1 VHNSGALMRI
11 EKATVNDIPEL
22 CQLLAVLFSQE
33 AEFTPDH
40 QAQQTGLQAI
50 ISNPDLG
57 IILLARHNNKV
68 VGMVSLLFSISTA
81 LGGRVAMLEDMVVLP
96 EQRGLG
102 MGSALLNAAIKIA
115 RDNSCQR
122 ITLLTDS
129 DNAIAQ
135 GFYEKQ
141 GFVRS
146 AMLAFRRLLT

>member
-1 VHNSGALMRI
+1 MQI

-22 CQLLAVLFSQE
+22 CDLLAVLFSQE
-33 AEFTPDH
+33 AEFEVDGHT
-40 QAQQTGLQAI
+40 QQTGLQAI
-50 ISNPDLG
+50 ISNPELG
-57 IILLARHNNKV
+57 IILLARHKDKI

-102 MGSALLNAAIKIA
+102 MGSALLTAAIKTA
-115 RDNSCQR
+115 RDNGCLR

-141 GFVRS
+141 GFIRS
-146 AMLAFRRLLT
+146 AMLAFRMRLS

>member
-1 VHNSGALMRI
+1 MQI

-22 CQLLAVLFSQE
+22 CDLLAVLFSQE
-33 AEFTPDH
+33 AEFEVDGHT
-40 QAQQTGLQAI
+40 QQTGLQAI
-50 ISNPDLG
+50 ISNPELG
-57 IILLARHNNKV
+57 IILLARHKDKI

-102 MGSALLNAAIKIA
+102 MGSALLTAAIKTA
-115 RDNSCQR
+115 RDNGCLR

-146 AMLAFRRLLT
+146 AMLAFRRPLI

>member
-1 VHNSGALMRI
+1 MQI

-22 CQLLAVLFSQE
+22 CDLLAVLFSQE
-33 AEFTPDH
+33 AEFEVGGN
-40 QAQQTGLQAI
+40 AQQTGLQAI

-57 IILLARHNNKV
+57 IILLARHKDKV

-102 MGSALLNAAIKIA
+102 IGSALLNAAISTA
-115 RDNSCQR
+115 RESGCLR

-129 DNAIAQ
+129 DNETAH

-141 GFVRS
+141 GFTRS
-146 AMLAFRRLLT
+146 DMLAFRRLLI

>member
-1 VHNSGALMRI
+1 MQI

-22 CQLLAVLFSQE
+22 CSLLAVLFSQE
-33 AEFTPDH
+33 AEFEVDGH
-40 QAQQTGLQAI
+40 AQQAGLQAI
-50 ISNPDLG
+50 ISNPDIG
-57 IILLARHNNKV
+57 IILLARHKDKV

-102 MGSALLNAAIKIA
+102 IGSALLNAAIKTA
-115 RDNSCQR
+115 RDNGCLR

-129 DNAIAQ
+129 DNETAQ

-146 AMLAFRRLLT
+146 QMLAFRRLLT

>member
-1 VHNSGALMRI
+1 MQI

-22 CQLLAVLFSQE
+22 CDLLAVLFSQE
-33 AEFTPDH
+33 AEFEVDGN
-40 QAQQTGLQAI
+40 AQQTGLQAI

-57 IILLARHNNKV
+57 IILLARHKDKV

-102 MGSALLNAAIKIA
+102 IGSALLNAAISTA
-115 RDNSCQR
+115 RESGCLR

-129 DNAIAQ
+129 DNETAH

-141 GFVRS
+141 GFTRS
-146 AMLAFRRLLT
+146 DMLAFRRLLI

>member
-1 VHNSGALMRI
+1 MQI

-22 CQLLAVLFSQE
+22 CQLLAILFNQE
-33 AEFTPDH
+33 AEFKPDR

-50 ISNPDLG
+50 ISNPDIG
-57 IILLARHNNKV
+57 IILLARHKDKV

-102 MGSALLNAAIKIA
+102 MGSALLNAAIKTA
-115 RDNSCQR
+115 RDNGCLR

-129 DNAIAQ
+129 DNETAQ

-146 AMLAFRRLLT
+146 QMLAFRRLLT

>member
-1 VHNSGALMRI
+1 MQI

-22 CQLLAVLFSQE
+22 CDLLAVLFSQE
-33 AEFTPDH
+33 AEFEVDGHT
-40 QAQQTGLQAI
+40 QQTGLQAI

-102 MGSALLNAAIKIA
+102 MGSALLTVAIKTA
-115 RDNSCQR
+115 RENDCLR

-129 DNAIAQ
+129 DNETAQ

-146 AMLAFRRLLT
+146 QMLAFRRLLT

>member
-1 VHNSGALMRI
+1 MQI

-22 CQLLAVLFSQE
+22 CQLLAILFNQE
-33 AEFTPDH
+33 AEFKPDR

-50 ISNPDLG
+50 ISNPDIG
-57 IILLARHNNKV
+57 IILLARHKDKV

-102 MGSALLNAAIKIA
+102 IGSALLNAAIKTA
-115 RDNSCQR
+115 RDNGCLR

-129 DNAIAQ
+129 DNETAQ

-146 AMLAFRRLLT
+146 QMLAFRRLLT

>member
-1 VHNSGALMRI
+1 MQI

-22 CQLLAVLFSQE
+22 CDLLAVLFSQE
-33 AEFTPDH
+33 AEFEVDGN
-40 QAQQTGLQAI
+40 AQQTGLQAI

-57 IILLARHNNKV
+57 IILLARHKDKV
-68 VGMVSLLFSISTA
+68 VGMVSLLLSISTA

-102 MGSALLNAAIKIA
+102 IGSALLNAAISTA
-115 RDNSCQR
+115 RESGCLR

-129 DNAIAQ
+129 DNETAH

-141 GFVRS
+141 GFTRS
-146 AMLAFRRLLT
+146 DMLAFRRLLI

>member
-1 VHNSGALMRI
+1 
-11 EKATVNDIPEL
+11 
-22 CQLLAVLFSQE
+22 LFSQE
-33 AEFTPDH
+33 AEFEVDGHT
-40 QAQQTGLQAI
+40 QQTGLQAI
-50 ISNPDLG
+50 ISNPELG
-57 IILLARHNNKV
+57 IILLARHKDKV

-102 MGSALLNAAIKIA
+102 MGSALLTAAIKTA
-115 RDNSCQR
+115 RDNGCLR

-146 AMLAFRRLLT
+146 AMLAFRRPLI